1 MKLLIAMAAGALGY
15 CYYRGCD
22 VKASKLAK
30 KAEKKEDLT
39 RWEGEGGNVPAV
51 ATPSPV
57 VIPQASLPQA
67 DGTMR
72 H

>member
-22 VKASKLAK
+22 VKANMV
-30 KAEKKEDLT
+30 ERKEDLT

-57 VIPQASLPQA
+57 VIPQSSLPA
-67 DGTMR
+67 GDGAMR

>member
-1 MKLLIAMAAGALGY
+1 MKLLLTMAAGLLGY
-15 CYYRGCD
+15 CYYIGQSMRARKGA
-22 VKASKLAK
+22 V
-30 KAEKKEDLT
+30 KEDLN

-57 VIPQASLPQA
+57 PPPPAYPGGDDANIV
-67 DGTMR
+67 R

>member
-1 MKLLIAMAAGALGY
+1 MKMLFALAAGALGY

-22 VKASKLAK
+22 VKARKVGL
-30 KAEKKEDLT
+30 KEEVT

-51 ATPSPV
+51 ATPSPL
-57 VIPQASLPQA
+57 PPAQSASFPPAA
-67 DGTMR
+67 DPL